1 MYGALVAV
9 TLIAF
14 AAIAYVTVSSELYQ
28 NLDAS
33 LSRAGSSLLA
43 VLRKEQ
49 AQARKPLVPVKKTRR
64 ATREKDLFSV
74 LQQTSVRDFVGP
86 VAATDSAEAEQDP
99 VWSDRKS
106 VV

>member
-1 MYGALVAV
+1 MKFTLRSRLALTYAALVAV
-9 TLIAF
+9 TLTSF

-49 AQARKPLVPVKKTRR
+49 AQAQKPLAPVKRSTRR
-64 ATREKDLFSV
+64 SQRQRS
-74 LQQTSVRDFVGP
+74 
-86 VAATDSAEAEQDP
+86 
-99 VWSDRKS
+99 
-106 VV
+106 